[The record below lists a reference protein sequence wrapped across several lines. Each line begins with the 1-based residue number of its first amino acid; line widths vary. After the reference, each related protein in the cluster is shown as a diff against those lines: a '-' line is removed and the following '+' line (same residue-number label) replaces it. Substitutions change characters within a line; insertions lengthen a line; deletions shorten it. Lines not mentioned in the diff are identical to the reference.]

1 VPGERDD
8 VQLGGDAIKDPVRP
22 AIVADERRRWLALYV
37 LCVGMLMIVLDATI
51 VNVALPT
58 IQEDLG
64 FSQNDLAW
72 VVNAYLIAFGGL
84 LLLSGRIGDLIG
96 QRRIFLIGLGVFTG
110 ASLLCALAQSQGVL
124 IGARFVQGVGGALT
138 SAVILGMIVTMFPEP
153 REQARAI
160 GAYTFVAVAG
170 GSIGLLLGGVLT
182 ETINWHWIFFVN
194 IPIGVATALAAIR
207 LVPDREGIGL
217 TAGADIPGAVLLT
230 GGLMLFVYTILGV
243 AEEGWGSGQTL
254 LLGAISIGLLI
265 AFVARQARVANPL
278 MPLRLFRS
286 RQVSGANL
294 VQALMVVGMFAMFFL
309 GALYMQRIL
318 GYDALQVGL
327 AYLPLTIV
335 MGTMSFRYTAQLN
348 LKYGPEGTLTP
359 ALIFVAA
366 GLLWLARTPI
376 DANYVIDL
384 LPSMI
389 LIGLGAGLGFPS
401 LMTLAMSGVTQSDS
415 GLASGLVNTSL
426 QVGGAIGLAILATFA
441 TQRTEGLLSDG
452 EPAAEALNSGYHLAY
467 LIGAGLVLV
476 AIAVA
481 VTTLRARIPGLAPE
495 PVPEPVAELAPAG
508 GGEPAPVVVPATDE
522 RRAFTVR
529 PLPAS
534 VANPC
539 EEAGVRVTIGC
550 GGGAG
555 TAPVDLDAKQ

>member
-1 VPGERDD
+1 M
-8 VQLGGDAIKDPVRP
+8 KDLVLP
-22 AIVADERRRWLALYV
+22 AMAADERRRWLALYV

-58 IQEDLG
+58 IQDDLG

-72 VVNAYLIAFGGL
+72 VVNGYLIAFGGL

-153 REQARAI
+153 REQAKAI

-207 LVPDREGIGL
+207 LVPDRKGIGL
-217 TAGADIPGAVLLT
+217 TAGADLTGAVLLT

-243 AEEGWGSGQTL
+243 AEEGWGSSQTL
-254 LLGAISIGLLI
+254 LLAAISISLLI

-294 VQALMVVGMFAMFFL
+294 VQALLVVGMFGVFFL

-335 MGTMSFRYTAQLN
+335 MGTMSFRFTGQLN
-348 LKYGPEGTLTP
+348 LKYGPEATLVP
-359 ALIFVAA
+359 AMIFIVA
-366 GLLWLARTPI
+366 GLLWLARAPT
-376 DANYVIDL
+376 DANYVFDL

-401 LMTLAMSGVTQSDS
+401 LMTLAMSGTTESDS
-415 GLASGLVNTSL
+415 GLASGLVNTSV

-441 TQRTEGLLSDG
+441 TERTEGLLADG
-452 EPAAEALNSGYHLAY
+452 EPAAQALNSGYHLAY

-476 AIAVA
+476 AIAIA
-481 VTTLRARIPGLAPE
+481 FTALRARIPELAPA
-495 PVPEPVAELAPAG
+495 PVPEPVVESVPAG
-508 GGEPAPVVVPATDE
+508 VGEPAPAVVAATAE
-522 RRAFTVR
+522 RPAFTAR

-534 VANPC
+534 LANPC
-539 EEAGVRVTIGC
+539 EEAGMGVTIGC
-550 GGGAG
+550 GGCAG
-555 TAPVDLDAKQ
+555 SAP

>member
-1 VPGERDD
+1 MQQRSE
-8 VQLGGDAIKDPVRP
+8 IS
-22 AIVADERRRWLALYV
+22 ERRRWLALYV

-153 REQARAI
+153 REQAKAI

-182 ETINWHWIFFVN
+182 EAINWHWIFFVN

-217 TAGADIPGAVLLT
+217 TAGADLPGALLLT

-254 LLGAISIGLLI
+254 LLGAISIVLLI

-294 VQALMVVGMFAMFFL
+294 VQALLVVGMFAMFFL

-335 MGTMSFRYTAQLN
+335 MGTMSFRFAGQLN
-348 LKYGPEGTLTP
+348 LKYGPEATLVP
-359 ALIFVAA
+359 AMIFVVA

-376 DANYVIDL
+376 DANYILDL

-401 LMTLAMSGVTQSDS
+401 LMTLAMSGVIESDS
-415 GLASGLVNTSL
+415 GLASGLVNTSV

-441 TQRTEGLLSDG
+441 TERTEGLLADG

-476 AIAVA
+476 AIAIA
-481 VTTLRARIPGLAPE
+481 FTALRARIPQLAPE
-495 PVPEPVAELAPAG
+495 PVPEPVVESAPAG
-508 GGEPAPVVVPATDE
+508 VGEPAPAVVAATAE
-522 RRAFTVR
+522 RPAFTAR

-534 VANPC
+534 LANPC
-539 EEAGVRVTIGC
+539 EEAGMGVTIGC
-550 GGGAG
+550 GGCAG
-555 TAPVDLDAKQ
+555 SAS